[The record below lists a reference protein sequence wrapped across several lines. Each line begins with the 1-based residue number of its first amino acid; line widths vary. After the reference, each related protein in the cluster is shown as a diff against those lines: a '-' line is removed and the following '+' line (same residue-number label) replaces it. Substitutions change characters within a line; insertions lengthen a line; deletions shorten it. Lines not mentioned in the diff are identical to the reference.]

1 MKKIIYILCVLYFLI
16 SCSESNKKD
25 IPYYEIY
32 KIDNMTTD
40 SDNPIQIIDSLLKI
54 YPRSEYLHGMKIMEL
69 ANLGLT
75 DSAINYHNYIATKYH
90 GINGSFMEM
99 GFEQAA
105 MIYQFSNGWLNDDY
119 NFIKSLEL
127 DEYEVN
133 IWARIGVALVNLDFA
148 YKIDESKADI
158 LTDDAK
164 QEKYKKGI
172 QYLLSAYEIN
182 PTNNYLLM
190 LLTDFYMDADSYHT
204 AKIYLDEIDSDFH
217 LEKIDELRVK
227 LDSLLNLK

>member
-1 MKKIIYILCVLYFLI
+1 MKIIYILCVLYFLI
-16 SCSESNKKD
+16 SCSESNRKD

-75 DSAINYHNYIATKYH
+75 DSAINYHNYIAVKYH

-99 GFEQAA
+99 GFGQAH
-105 MIYQFSNGWLNDDY
+105 MIYQFSNGWLTHDSY
-119 NFIKSLEL
+119 FTKSIDL
-127 DEYEVN
+127 DEQKVN

-148 YKIDESKADI
+148 YKVDESKADI
-158 LTDDAK
+158 LTDEAR
-164 QEKYKKGI
+164 QESYEKGI
-172 QYLLSAYEIN
+172 KYLLSAYEIN
-182 PTNNYLLM
+182 PTNNYTLL
-190 LLTDFYMDADSYHT
+190 LLTDFYLDAGSYQT
-204 AKIYLDEIDSDFH
+204 AKFYLDEIDSSYH
-217 LEKIDELRVK
+217 LEGVDELRVK
-227 LDSLLNLK
+227 VDSLLNLK